1 MGEKNIMD
9 HGIILKI
16 GSSGSKT
23 ESIEDFKESYYAREY
38 AHAFQVVKSIISQKI
53 NMRNQIHGER
63 DESEIFNIIPF
74 IGSRGTGKTTA
85 MCSFA
90 RALEQYNLYLKQGKK
105 EFYQE
110 YLSIEEGS
118 YYKCQFTCLEAI
130 DGSLLEQGENIFNII
145 LAQMYNRFLDMD
157 KHGIGE
163 NEYYGYEKREL
174 QQSFDEV
181 FRSMYKIENGGKPE
195 EESYIT
201 SLTNLSSSLSIKK
214 SFKHLVAQFLKMLR
228 TDKYEERAYNQDYEH
243 FLVITIDDLDLNI
256 DAGFG
261 MLELIHRYMMVPQV
275 IILVAVDYDQLQM
288 LCEKHFYKA
297 IPQVDKILVQS
308 KKNIDRLS
316 QDFINKVLPFDA
328 RIYMPSFVKYKDS
341 FGEIAIQRNGI
352 ITDIKKAVFQEIY
365 RKIGVRM
372 DIAGKKKHFYEAD
385 NIREFVNL
393 YAMIEGMKDLSNE
406 SNMEDGKLNLY
417 RNNYSIFV
425 SDVRHRMVKN
435 RLHKQERQVF
445 DRLKDESIDR
455 SCRRLMDEVKIFAED
470 KSSFKTKA
478 PFVNDIE
485 KYGYSYGELL
495 RSIYCV
501 GRLSNRKKE
510 LVRCLLAYYS
520 IEMTHAYFQYKYSE
534 KENEDSKRTV
544 FKEILNGS
552 FGGSWSNMIMPEVE
566 REDDEGFISNVV
578 KTGAVRDVVMKEVF
592 KIDITVPE
600 VKNTENNYRI
610 ISQWIK
616 KVFKTVIT
624 LAMFFKE
631 PYHNNMERN
640 QWSFKVSTKDPE
652 RPGMSHNPLMNP
664 DLKTKHIE
672 IGFDGNIRKTFNV
685 FNFVPNVF
693 EAKETLKAIQ
703 EALYIAL
710 KNDKSNNWIF
720 KLFKEYNEMDEFIN
734 FLEISN
740 EFEIWQEYSLGFV
753 LPIYDLDLVYN
764 LMKRIRLQRIWNE
777 TEKPTRNWQEL
788 WDYFEN
794 ILNRIG
800 EKLAENDKYYEIDN
814 GQKLEVLYR
823 ACPFVNWIE
832 TKEENLVE
840 GFAGM
845 FADMVHNAV
854 LVGEPE
860 SGDLETEVSRFED

>member
-1 MGEKNIMD
+1 MD

-16 GSSGSKT
+16 ESSGSKT

-53 NMRNQIHGER
+53 YMRNRIHGER

-90 RALEQYNLYLKQGKK
+90 KALEQYNLYLKQGKR

-110 YLSIEEGS
+110 YLSMDEGG

-130 DGSLLEQGENIFNII
+130 DGSLLAQGENIFNII

-228 TDKYEERAYNQDYEH
+228 TDKYEERVYNQDYEH

-256 DAGFG
+256 DAGFE

-275 IILVAVDYDQLQM
+275 IILLAVDYDQLQM

-297 IPQVDKILVQS
+297 IPQVNKILVQS
-308 KKNIDRLS
+308 KKDIDRLS

-328 RIYMPSFVKYKDS
+328 RIYMPSFIKYKDS
-341 FGEIAIQRNGI
+341 FGEIAIQRNGTT
-352 ITDIKKAVFQEIY
+352 TDIKKAVFQEIF

-372 DIAGKKKHFYEAD
+372 DIGGKKKHFYEAD

-393 YAMIEGMKDLSNE
+393 YSMIEGMKDLPDE
-406 SNMEDGKLNLY
+406 SDMEDGELNLY
-417 RNNYSIFV
+417 RNNYSIFAA
-425 SDVRHRMVKN
+425 DVRHRMVKN
-435 RLHKQERQVF
+435 RLHKQERQIF

-455 SCRRLMDEVKIFAED
+455 SCRRLMDEVKRIAED
-470 KSSFKTKA
+470 TNKESLKTS
-478 PFVNDIE
+478 FVNDIE
-485 KYGYSYGELL
+485 KYGYSYGEVL

-501 GRLSNRKKE
+501 GRISNRKKE

-520 IEMTHAYFQYKYSE
+520 IEMTHAYFQYRLSE
-534 KENEDSKRTV
+534 NKESKKTV
-544 FKEILNGS
+544 FKEIFNGS
-552 FGGSWSNMIMPEVE
+552 FGGSWSNMIIPEME
-566 REDDEGFISNVV
+566 RQDAEGFLSNFV
-578 KTGAVRDVVMKEVF
+578 KIGAVRNVLMGVSF
-592 KIDITVPE
+592 KIDINIPE
-600 VKNTENNYRI
+600 LENVENAKKIKTE
-610 ISQWIK
+610 WIK

-624 LAMFFKE
+624 LGMFFTE
-631 PYHNNMERN
+631 PYHNNLERN
-640 QWSFKVSTKDPE
+640 HWNFRVYTQEKVRDKLRNDPLINSALKVNNIAISFSESGTVSK
-652 RPGMSHNPLMNP
+652 N
-664 DLKTKHIE
+664 
-672 IGFDGNIRKTFNV
+672 FNML
-685 FNFVPNVF
+685 NFVPNAF
-693 EAKETLKAIQ
+693 EAEEIVNEIQ
-703 EALYIAL
+703 KALYTAL
-710 KNDKSNNWIF
+710 KHDESNSWIF
-720 KLFKEYNEMDEFIN
+720 ESLEEYDELDKFIDFLGISKEFKTWHEK
-734 FLEISN
+734 
-740 EFEIWQEYSLGFV
+740 SLGFV

-764 LMKRIRLQRIWNE
+764 LVKRIRLQRIWNK
-777 TEKPTRNWQEL
+777 TEKAIQTWSEL

-794 ILNRIG
+794 ILKKIE
-800 EKLAENDKYYEIDN
+800 EKLAENDKYYQPGN
-814 GQKLEVLYR
+814 GQILELLYTE
-823 ACPFVNWIE
+823 CPFIKWIKN
-832 TKEENLVE
+832 KEENLSDD
-840 GFAGM
+840 FAEK
-845 FADMVHNAV
+845 FVRIVHNAV
-854 LVGEPE
+854 SAGEPE